1 VCLMTELDNI
11 RYFAISDIGL
21 RRKRNEDAYAIYD
34 AADTMTVRNDRVLLF
49 AVADG
54 LGGHSCGDLAS
65 QMACREMKTFFDGS
79 HSAGVKGKV
88 VEKLSELI
96 HLIDLRIKE
105 KATENPAC
113 EDMATTMS
121 ALVIAENWAVTAH
134 VGDSRVYRLRKNQ
147 LEQLTNDHTFVQ
159 EMIEEGE
166 LTPESAANHPLRNI
180 LTRVL
185 GTRESLEK
193 VDTSV
198 VDTAPGDRFLLCS
211 DGLYNMMP
219 EGMISATLKSQTD
232 PKKSAEK
239 LLQKALHNGGRDNV
253 TIIVIHM

>member
-1 VCLMTELDNI
+1 MTELDNI
-11 RYFAISDIGL
+11 RYFAVSDIGL

-34 AADTMTVRNDRVLLF
+34 AAATMIVRNGRGLLF

-65 QMACREMKTFFDGS
+65 QMACRELKAFLDDAFSGGLPGQV
-79 HSAGVKGKV
+79 ARRLA
-88 VEKLSELI
+88 KLV

-105 KATENPAC
+105 KAVKDPAC
-113 EDMATTMS
+113 EDMATTLS
-121 ALVIAENWAVTAH
+121 LLAIAKNWTVTAH

-147 LEQLTNDHTFVQ
+147 LEQLTSDHTFVQ

-166 LTPESAANHPLRNI
+166 LTPESAANHPLRNM

-185 GTRESLEK
+185 GTREALEK
-193 VDTSV
+193 VDTGI
-198 VDTAPGDRFLLCS
+198 VDAAPGDRFLLCS
-211 DGLYNMMP
+211 DGLHNMM
-219 EGMISATLKSQTD
+219 SADTIIAIMKSQTD

-239 LLQKALHNGGRDNV
+239 LLQKALQNGGKDNI
-253 TIIVIHM
+253 TIIVIHI